1 MAESG
6 SVGSSPDQSAGPTL
20 SAGPTPAGDL
30 YHRLL
35 DGGSGDPFDR
45 HVFVCALVIAMTE
58 AWRPLPEALGLA
70 AAELRALM
78 ARYLARASLPVAV
91 PADAGAGEDAI
102 EEPDLRRLLLT
113 HRTDADDPAGR
124 WLAAIIARRSC
135 RPNHLW
141 QDLGLFNRGELSR
154 LMLRH
159 FRPLAA
165 RNLGD
170 MKWKKFFYRTLC
182 AEEGIL
188 VCKAPNCEICTD
200 VDVCFGGE
208 PGEPLALFQ
217 SPLLQSRQ
225 K

>member
-1 MAESG
+1 MAEPG
-6 SVGSSPDQSAGPTL
+6 SVGSLPPQSAGP
-20 SAGPTPAGDL
+20 APAGDL
-30 YHRLL
+30 YNRLV
-35 DGGSGDPFDR
+35 DGGSGDSFDR
-45 HVFVCALVIAMTE
+45 HVFACALVIAMSE
-58 AWRPLPEALGLA
+58 AERPLTQALGLSASDLQALLQRYLPA
-70 AAELRALM
+70 AAATL
-78 ARYLARASLPVAV
+78 AV
-91 PADAGAGEDAI
+91 PAGTGAGDDAI
-102 EEPDLRRLLLT
+102 EEPDLRRLLLD

-124 WLAAIIARRSC
+124 WLATIIARRSC

-141 QDLGLFNRGELSR
+141 QDLGLFNRTELSR
-154 LMLRH
+154 LMQRH

-188 VCKAPNCEICTD
+188 VCKAPNCEICSD